1 MNNIDINLEKSIE
14 NGELIF
20 LAYVGFITQP
30 LISAIVDYLE
40 QLNEKKDYINLPQR
54 LYVVFIEIAQNMMNY
69 AKDDEYKAF
78 ILIAKEE
85 NGYYILSKNSVT
97 LESKNKLEKILNE
110 IINMDKEEIKKLY
123 KQRRR
128 SGEKSH
134 GNSAGIGFLEIA
146 KRSKKIEYNF
156 ASFKDDKYIFSLKVY
171 V

>member
-1 MNNIDINLEKSIE
+1 MTNIDIKLEKSIE

-40 QLNEKKDYINLPQR
+40 QLNEKQDRINLPQR

-78 ILIAKEE
+78 ILIAREGD
-85 NGYYILSKNSVT
+85 GYYILSKNSVT
-97 LESKNKLEKILNE
+97 SQRKEKLEKILNK
-110 IINMDKEEIKKLY
+110 IKSMKKEEIKKLY
-123 KQRRR
+123 KERRR

-134 GNSAGIGFLEIA
+134 DNSAGIGFLEIA
-146 KRSKKIEYNF
+146 KRSKNIEF
-156 ASFKDDKYIFSLKVY
+156 DFTPFKDDKYVFSLKVY